1 MAGDFSLSWN
11 IESLNQAYK
20 QGYMCG
26 VMGSDTGKRP
36 EMSDVMLAA
45 WEAGWEDGNE
55 IALDDSPPNIQIA
68 S

>member
-26 VMGSDTGKRP
+26 
-36 EMSDVMLAA
+36 VMLAA